1 MSPQQP
7 PHLVEEEDPLPS
19 DGEGDRSQMEA
30 KDDVALLV
38 SCCLS
43 GRTVIDGCANGVVE
57 NHGL

>member
-19 DGEGDRSQMEA
+19 DGEGDRSQIEA

-38 SCCLS
+38 SLLF
-43 GRTVIDGCANGVVE
+43 TVWY
-57 NHGL
+57 

>member
-7 PHLVEEEDPLPS
+7 QLVGEDPLPS

-38 SCCLS
+38 SLLF
-43 GRTVIDGCANGVVE
+43 TVWY
-57 NHGL
+57 